1 MCITIQYIVNCNFII
16 WKKEF
21 KNKRIN
27 SMNIFC
33 EWIQIG
39 YNKAAAEYLR
49 RK

>member
-1 MCITIQYIVNCNFII
+1 M
-16 WKKEF
+16 WKKEV

-27 SMNIFC
+27 GMNIFC
-33 EWIQIG
+33 EWIHTG